1 MNSTDNISPLIKQV
15 KTLSPDDT
23 VGKAIVLF
31 QIEDADYLPVVESS
45 RLVGIVSTE
54 KLLKIASEQPNLI
67 EITSVNMIMEIP
79 ETVLYPHFTIQ
90 VARQIFMEKKV
101 NGLAVVSGNTYIGW
115 LNCNDILG
123 AVTHN
128 PPPPR
133 IGGMA
138 TPLGVYLYT
147 TSITAGVGRF
157 ALFLTG
163 LLMALSLFIIQNIS
177 LLFSAFIYR
186 LTNIQLFKDYTLVFS
201 NLSVQYT
208 SLAQYTISPQDEL
221 FLIIFNSIFTTFLF
235 LVVLRYAPFLSGYHA
250 AEHMSVNAI
259 ENGEPLTTKNVAKMS
274 RIHPRC
280 GTNLIAILSFIYLG
294 VTLIAL
300 TLRTHWGQTNISFVV
315 IITVWMVIAIAMTWK
330 KVGAWIQDRWTTRT
344 PSKKELESGVKAAV
358 ELLST
363 YRMAPI
369 ERQST
374 WDRILMMGIQYV
386 MMGILVVDLLS
397 NVFQPMIE
405 QAIIILLKLA

>member
-1 MNSTDNISPLIKQV
+1 MNAADNISPLIKQI

-23 VGKAIVLF
+23 AGKAIVLF
-31 QIEDADYLPVVESS
+31 QIEGMDYLPVVENS
-45 RLVGIVSTE
+45 RLVGVVSTE
-54 KLLKIASEQPNLI
+54 KLLKIANEHPNLI
-67 EITSVNMIMEIP
+67 EITSVNMIMEMP

-90 VARQIFMEKKV
+90 VAKQIFMEKNV
-101 NGLAVVSGNTYIGW
+101 AGLAVVSGNIYIGW
-115 LNCNDILG
+115 LNCNDVLG

-147 TSITAGVGRF
+147 TSITAGVGKF

-163 LLMALSLFIIQNIS
+163 FLMAISLFFIQNFS
-177 LLFSAFIYR
+177 LILSAAIYKF
-186 LTNIQLFKDYTLVFS
+186 TNNQLFRDYTLLFS
-201 NLSVQYT
+201 NLSVQPAM
-208 SLAQYTISPQDEL
+208 LPQYEL
-221 FLIIFNSIFTTFLF
+221 SLIIFNSIATTFLF
-235 LVVLRYAPFLSGYHA
+235 LVVLRYSPLMSGYHA

-259 ENGEPLTTKNVAKMS
+259 ENGEPLTMKNVAKMS

-300 TLRTHWGQTNISFVV
+300 TLRTHWGQTNISFVA
-315 IITVWMVIAIAMTWK
+315 IITVWMVIAISMTWK
-330 KVGAWIQDRWTTRT
+330 KVGAWIQQRWTTRT

-358 ELLST
+358 ELIST

-386 MMGILVVDLLS
+386 MGGVLVVDLLS
-397 NVFQPMIE
+397 NVFQPMIDP
-405 QAIIILLKLA
+405 IIIALLKLS